1 MTALSENREEGGGR
15 REEGGGP
22 DRRTEVS
29 KPGYSLQ
36 DMEIILIW
44 EPSLLEAYL
53 PTNGKFIMNLEVTP

>member
-1 MTALSENREEGGGR
+1 MTALSEN